1 MFRIF
6 VCIFVTFLDLIV
18 QKKLNDSI
26 LDFIQYNIENKNI
39 QLIHVTGNRLY
50 EGFME
55 EVMKRNIIIPYNIK
69 ILPYLYKMLEALNI
83 ANLVV
88 TSSGAITLAE
98 ISAIGVPSILIPKSY
113 TAENH
118 QEYNANA
125 FRDSGASIVILEK
138 DLNSEKF
145 NNIVLEL
152 LNNEEKLQDMGIS
165 SRRMGKI
172 DASNNIMKIIDGL
185 TS

>member
-1 MFRIF
+1 
-6 VCIFVTFLDLIV
+6 
-18 QKKLNDSI
+18 
-26 LDFIQYNIENKNI
+26 
-39 QLIHVTGNRLY
+39 
-50 EGFME
+50 
-55 EVMKRNIIIPYNIK
+55 
-69 ILPYLYKMLEALNI
+69 MLEALNL
-83 ANLVV
+83 ANLVI

-138 DLNSEKF
+138 DLNSEMF

-165 SRRMGKI
+165 SKSMGKM
-172 DASNNIMKIIDGL
+172 DAASNIMKIIDGL